1 LVEGAS
7 YQGRQA
13 ELWIGGREARQDP
26 VLESGQFATGYA
38 NYKFILDFQE
48 QLNKPTLWP
57 YLRLSEIYL
66 IYAEA
71 LMKNGYF
78 EQAIEKIDDVRARVG
93 LNGLVECN
101 PDKNMR
107 DEKMLMEEI
116 LRERA
121 CELGIGRWFVCLI

>member
-1 LVEGAS
+1 MVEGAS

-26 VLESGQFATGYA
+26 VLETGQFATGYA

-48 QLNKPTLWP
+48 QLNKPTLCA

-78 EQAIEKIDDVRARVG
+78 EQAIEK
-93 LNGLVECN
+93 
-101 PDKNMR
+101 
-107 DEKMLMEEI
+107 LMMYA
-116 LRERA
+116 L
-121 CELGIGRWFVCLI
+121 ELD